1 MCCCFCFA
9 SVVEG
14 LIKKGGELD
23 IKNPSSK
30 SGFVF
35 VSAVSGGF
43 QISTK
48 TVCLKFRN
56 RFRSHGVRQPKLTFF
71 CQVELFVRHSYRPVG
86 IRLLT
91 KASKE
96 KMQI

>member
-56 RFRSHGVRQPKLTFF
+56 RFRSHGVRQPNN
-71 CQVELFVRHSYRPVG
+71 
-86 IRLLT
+86 
-91 KASKE
+91 
-96 KMQI
+96 